1 MAFFA
6 SDLTKW
12 YCSRSKWLFCDL
24 VLYNNSTYYFQNK
37 NLFFLIFSINLTYKQ
52 NINTFLSYFYRS
64 KWKIYLFCQFP
75 FFSGVNLVL
84 SQALIG
90 CGGDFFSFQL
100 CPLLS
105 ENSEKVHQCQFQWWH
120 FRQDGSILGTVS
132 RLWTSESYLDMKARA
147 LYTLYILEQQALS
160 VCFLLRWNGW
170 NWFIG

>member
-90 CGGDFFSFQL
+90 CGGDFFPFNYALFYQKIVKKCTNVNFSGDILDKMGLFWELYQDYGL
-100 CPLLS
+100 VNLIWTWRP
-105 ENSEKVHQCQFQWWH
+105 VH
-120 FRQDGSILGTVS
+120 
-132 RLWTSESYLDMKARA
+132 
-147 LYTLYILEQQALS
+147 YIHYI
-160 VCFLLRWNGW
+160 F
-170 NWFIG
+170 